1 MLARLLHTCKA
12 FTEKDL
18 KKLAL
23 VLYKLSNFHGRP
35 LTYCCQPN
43 RTCNETSIKR
53 LPLEKDR
60 GIWPLYNENVRC
72 KTEPSLM
79 NCTISVNIARNTK
92 HWKRNVMPH
101 DIKWTEMSY
110 ESRLIN
116 DWTVNLSHR
125 FRTIIVS
132 SETDVSRRVIRKT
145 HREQRSQDKAQL
157 ITIQPTGDE
166 FHFFQQK
173 KNTKKKIIWLAECSD
188 YIVSWRAI
196 CSIIVR

>member
-1 MLARLLHTCKA
+1 MWARLLHTCKA

-23 VLYKLSNFHGRP
+23 VHYKLSNFHGRP
-35 LTYCCQPN
+35 LTYCSQPN
-43 RTCNETSIKR
+43 RTCNEISIKR

-72 KTEPSLM
+72 ETEPALM
-79 NCTISVNIARNTK
+79 NYTISVNIAWNTK

-110 ESRLIN
+110 ESLIN

-145 HREQRSQDKAQL
+145 HRQQRSQDKAQL
-157 ITIQPTGDE
+157 ITIQPTGGE